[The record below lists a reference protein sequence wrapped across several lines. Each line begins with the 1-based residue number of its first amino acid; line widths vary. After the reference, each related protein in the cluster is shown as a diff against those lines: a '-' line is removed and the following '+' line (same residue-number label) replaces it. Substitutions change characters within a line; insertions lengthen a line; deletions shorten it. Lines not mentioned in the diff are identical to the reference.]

1 MVISQLVPFA
11 KSVAYPARRWPHMGL
26 VVGAVGNATGRI
38 LSGWMSD
45 HLGRI
50 NVLRLMIGISM
61 VAMPILYYGGRQ
73 RGGRCL

>member
-1 MVISQLVPFA
+1 MLV
-11 KSVAYPARRWPHMGL
+11 M
-26 VVGAVGNATGRI
+26 VGAVGNASGRI

-61 VAMPILYYGGRQ
+61 VAMPILYYVGGNVV
-73 RGGRCL
+73 RCS

>member
-1 MVISQLVPFA
+1 M
-11 KSVAYPARRWPHMGL
+11 
-26 VVGAVGNATGRI
+26 GRI

-61 VAMPILYYGGRQ
+61 VAMPILYARGRQ
-73 RGGRCL
+73 RGGAVRDAVHRLLVLWHPACP